1 MFICMQSDRLKQVLE
16 HLSTLKSLCLV
27 LGMDFQQT
35 VNEVHPSLGDSDGTK
50 SISDSTIDSLAVA
63 IKRLLELKIQRM
75 QRVIMLAQNA
85 TWFV

>member
-16 HLSTLKSLCLV
+16 HLSTLNSLCLV